1 MGQSFTNAVLK
12 PGQTY
17 TASAYVK
24 VPANISSN
32 GANNYGAGI
41 GAVITRSSG
50 GTQYTYSEFIPTKTD
65 TSINNG
71 WRRVSVTFTV
81 PTNATGSQIAM
92 LLYNGTGTAYFDA
105 VQVEKGDT
113 VSPYNLLNNSGMEF
127 GDETSW
133 SPVSMDAADGA
144 TTEAAHSGSYSYK
157 VTGSADVHKYFVQE
171 IPVSGSVYDT
181 YIVSAWAKAD
191 AAPDRD
197 EEREFKIDIKITY
210 TDDTVLW
217 KKAHFNSTVTG
228 WQQLVFAFDLNGTG
242 NSTKTPKM
250 LRVGMCYEKQVN
262 TLYYDD
268 IQIIKD
274 ESQAYTYDDDGNL
287 ISVVKN
293 ADQKGTMEYSNNN
306 LIKETDAKGYS
317 FTYTYDANHNM
328 TSAISQNNVKYT
340 YTYAS
345 NGNPT
350 ALSVT
355 NKANTMEVKTEAE
368 YTSASNGIAAGAYL
382 RKEIDA
388 FGRTSAL
395 YDYNL
400 QTGLLNA
407 VTDANNVTTS
417 YAYDSNNRLTGVT
430 RGGTSISYTYDNST
444 NLLSA
449 IDHNGFQYTFAYDA
463 FGNRTQ
469 VNAGGNVLSTY
480 AYGANNGALQSVTY
494 GNGFTIGYNY
504 NLAGQ
509 LVSKSYNGNTLYTW
523 KYGTSGEA
531 LEHVDIANNLRYNYD
546 YDSTGRFIREAAFE
560 NGTRLYAAFEGCVTT
575 GLEGIT
581 AQVIAN
587 FAMGGNV
594 SILQSIIDL
603 L

>member
-1 MGQSFTNAVLK
+1 MICK
-12 PGQTY
+12 
-17 TASAYVK
+17 
-24 VPANISSN
+24 
-32 GANNYGAGI
+32 
-41 GAVITRSSG
+41 
-50 GTQYTYSEFIPTKTD
+50 
-65 TSINNG
+65 
-71 WRRVSVTFTV
+71 RR
-81 PTNATGSQIAM
+81 
-92 LLYNGTGTAYFDA
+92 
-105 VQVEKGDT
+105 
-113 VSPYNLLNNSGMEF
+113 
-127 GDETSW
+127 
-133 SPVSMDAADGA
+133 
-144 TTEAAHSGSYSYK
+144 
-157 VTGSADVHKYFVQE
+157 
-171 IPVSGSVYDT
+171 
-181 YIVSAWAKAD
+181 
-191 AAPDRD
+191 
-197 EEREFKIDIKITY
+197 
-210 TDDTVLW
+210 
-217 KKAHFNSTVTG
+217 
-228 WQQLVFAFDLNGTG
+228 FA
-242 NSTKTPKM
+242 
-250 LRVGMCYEKQVN
+250 YEKQVN

-407 VTDANNVTTS
+407 VTDANNVTTP

-449 IDHNGFQYTFAYDA
+449 IHLTFL
-463 FGNRTQ
+463 FR
-469 VNAGGNVLSTY
+469 
-480 AYGANNGALQSVTY
+480 
-494 GNGFTIGYNY
+494 
-504 NLAGQ
+504 
-509 LVSKSYNGNTLYTW
+509 
-523 KYGTSGEA
+523 
-531 LEHVDIANNLRYNYD
+531 
-546 YDSTGRFIREAAFE
+546 
-560 NGTRLYAAFEGCVTT
+560 
-575 GLEGIT
+575 
-581 AQVIAN
+581 
-587 FAMGGNV
+587 
-594 SILQSIIDL
+594 
-603 L
+603 